1 MPSLDRATWR
11 YILSMLSLSATHLV
25 LVSVVAVVMDR
36 IDKVLPVA
44 PIGNVICLVV
54 INALGAYW
62 LFRPIDRFLRGKG
75 DRKAALQRVER
86 LTALS
91 VAWGTLLVSSLTT
104 FALFGLEV
112 LCPGCDAAAVFPFRL
127 SMLIIFTFF
136 CGTYLYF
143 LIDDCVA
150 CLRAELFRRHEI
162 AFKPGRGRVLHK
174 FFVAFF
180 AVGVIPGSLAFLEPW
195 IFADI
200 RPLQGI
206 SVTQAYLFDL
216 IVAMLM
222 AGTAFYFIQRNLARP
237 VDMLLNSV
245 RRVAA
250 GDLKTRSPV
259 LTDDEFGTLACNF
272 NQMVEGLGEREFL
285 RETFGRYVPEE
296 IAQEIL
302 ANRGVLAPQRRIATV
317 LYSDIAGFTTVCEG
331 IAPEAVVAMLNDY
344 FSALVEIIHRHGGV
358 VTQFQGDAALAVF
371 NVPVENPNHAVNAIR
386 AALEIEAVT
395 SSREF
400 GSGNALPTR
409 IGVNTGTV
417 VAGPV
422 GAGDRLNYTIHGD
435 AVNTAA
441 RLEQLNKEHG
451 TSIMVSSETRDA
463 AAGSFTFTEL
473 GETQIRGKT
482 EPTTVFS
489 VST

>member
-1 MPSLDRATWR
+1 
-11 YILSMLSLSATHLV
+11 V
-25 LVSVVAVVMDR
+25 
-36 IDKVLPVA
+36 
-44 PIGNVICLVV
+44 
-54 INALGAYW
+54 
-62 LFRPIDRFLRGKG
+62 
-75 DRKAALQRVER
+75 
-86 LTALS
+86 
-91 VAWGTLLVSSLTT
+91 
-104 FALFGLEV
+104 
-112 LCPGCDAAAVFPFRL
+112 

-136 CGTYLYF
+136 CGVYLYF

-150 CLRAELFRRHEI
+150 CLRAELFRRHGI
-162 AFKPGRGRVLHK
+162 AFRPGRGRVLHK

-180 AVGVIPGSLAFLEPW
+180 AVGVLPGSLAFLEPW

-216 IVAMLM
+216 VIAMLM

-237 VDMLLNSV
+237 LDMLLQSV
-245 RRVAA
+245 RRVAT

-259 LTDDEFGTLACNF
+259 LTNDEFGTLACNF

-296 IAQEIL
+296 IAEEIL
-302 ANRGVLAPQRRIATV
+302 ANRGYLAPQRRAASV
-317 LYSDIAGFTTVCEG
+317 LYSDIAGFTTICEG
-331 IAPEAVVAMLNDY
+331 IAPEAVVTMLNDY
-344 FSALVEIIHRHGGV
+344 FSALVEVIHRNGGV

-371 NVPVENPNHAVNAIR
+371 NVPVANPDHASDAIR

-395 SSREF
+395 ASSRF
-400 GSGNALPTR
+400 GDGHELPTR

-441 RLEQLNKEHG
+441 RLEQLNKEYG
-451 TSIMVSSETRDA
+451 TFVLVSAETRE
-463 AAGSFTFTEL
+463 AAGDGFDYTRL
-473 GETQIRGKT
+473 GETRIRGKT
-482 EPTTVFS
+482 EPTTVYS
-489 VST
+489 VSAEKGGHSG